1 MNILFMNSARTWGG
15 TEKWTRMAAEAVAEH
30 HKTVL
35 VYRREIVGERFSI
48 PKFRLPCLSHI
59 DLYTLI
65 MLVRIIRKENIEV
78 IIPTK
83 RKDYMIAGLAGKITG
98 KAVILRL
105 GADRTLR
112 WPWQRLMYHTLTDG
126 IIVNA
131 EKIKQ
136 TLLDTGYIPQGK
148 IKVIYNGLDTDDIDR
163 RRNEPVNKPFPFL
176 ISALGRI
183 THNKGFDFLLRSFAR
198 FLALSEAKD
207 AGLIIMGKGA
217 DMEEFRSLANKAGIA
232 GQVIFTGFMQ
242 NPYPML
248 AISDLFAMTSTNE
261 GLSNALL
268 EAMYLNCV
276 PLSTYAGGVREV
288 ITDKKNG
295 FLFDYGDEKKLAELF
310 RMLYNDEKQRI
321 QVAKAAQER
330 VIQQFSIPVMA
341 TEVAHFCSETIES
354 RKSKSDPKITV
365 SSLSGNAKN
374 VTIT

>member
-15 TEKWTRMAAEAVAEH
+15 TEKWTRMAAEAISKQ
-30 HKTVL
+30 HKTFL
-35 VYRREIVGERFSI
+35 VYRREIVGERFTI

-65 MLVRIIRKENIEV
+65 RLVQIIRKENIEV

-105 GADRTLR
+105 GADRKLR

-136 TLLDTGYIPQGK
+136 TLLDTGYIPQEK
-148 IKVIYNGLDTDDIDR
+148 IKVIYNGLDTEEINR
-163 RRNEPVNKPFPFL
+163 RREESINKPFPFL

-183 THNKGFDFLLRSFAR
+183 THNKGFDFLIRSFAR

-207 AGLIIMGKGA
+207 AGLIIMGEGV
-217 DMEEFRSLANKAGIA
+217 DMEEFRNLAKKLGIA
-232 GQVIFTGFMQ
+232 ERVIFTGFMQ

-248 AISDLFAMTSTNE
+248 AITDIFAMTSTNE

-268 EAMYLNCV
+268 EAMYLDCV

-288 ITDKKNG
+288 ITDNKNG
-295 FLFDYGDEKKLAELF
+295 FLFDYGDDEQLAELLL
-310 RMLYNDEKQRI
+310 RLYKNNDQR
-321 QVAKAAQER
+321 ER
-330 VIQQFSIPVMA
+330 VANNARATVICKFSIPVMA
-341 TEVAHFCSETIES
+341 SEIAQFCEKTTIIHK
-354 RKSKSDPKITV
+354 KSKRSTV
-365 SSLSGNAKN
+365 C
-374 VTIT
+374 